1 MPHEHV
7 MGTAAGRRSRPARS
21 ATAARAHEAGDVTWV
36 IDLGRPPAVRVSE
49 SVEAS
54 RRYGLAGLSLIAVA
68 LWTFDLAVL
77 LMRAN

>member
-1 MPHEHV
+1 
-7 MGTAAGRRSRPARS
+7 MGTAAGRRSGPARS

-36 IDLGRPPAVRVSE
+36 IDLGRSPAARVSD

-77 LMRAN
+77 LMRAG